1 MECST
6 THVFPSRMTMSW
18 NNLPARQQE
27 TTPLLRTTRWPGRK
41 PVWVKKVTG
50 SFIKAHWSSEAW
62 GSGCPSQGVSCV
74 DSRRSYPWQPGCSC
88 HCSGTFYLHFEPCS
102 HFDILHA
109 QVTLVAW
116 YQLRQEHIM
125 AMAEMIE
132 DQDVIVRVTLLHIY
146 DPTTLVV
153 SFEWQHCSNL
163 PPVFRRITG
172 HLKLR
177 LLRGVGA
184 WR

>member
-1 MECST
+1 
-6 THVFPSRMTMSW
+6 MSLQAAW
-18 NNLPARQQE
+18 PHWWAE
-27 TTPLLRTTRWPGRK
+27 TTCLQGKRK
-41 PVWVKKVTG
+41 PHLCWGQQGDPAENQFELEVKKVTG
-50 SFIKAHWSSEAW
+50 SFLKAHWLSEAW